1 MPELIYHDDGRVTC
15 NTGGDPGVRSITGW
29 SRHSVGLDLG
39 RSDPTALVVIKD
51 ECLPVL
57 ANDLL
62 VLGQR
67 NRTVV
72 FHETIAQTSYTDI
85 AGYLA
90 RFLSKLR
97 AWVLTIDSSGL
108 GGPFSD
114 QLLAAGIEHWAVTM
128 TGGDSLNRD
137 GYRVTCSK
145 NLLLE
150 TMASGFETGALMI
163 AGDLP
168 QKDLLL
174 QEIASFELATTS
186 AGNLVLQGG
195 GKGHHADRAVAV
207 ALAYLETERLKKG
220 YTGVGKLRGFF

>member
-1 MPELIYHDDGRVTC
+1 MLDLTYHDDGRVTV
-15 NTGGDPGVRSITGW
+15 NTGGDPGVRSIAGW
-29 SRHSVGLDLG
+29 SRYSVGLDLG

-62 VLGQR
+62 VLGPR
-67 NRTVV
+67 RRTVV
-72 FHETIAQTSYTDI
+72 FHETIVQTSYTDI

-97 AWVLTIDSSGL
+97 AWVLSIDSSGL

-137 GYRVTCSK
+137 GYGCLGTRR
-145 NLLLE
+145 
-150 TMASGFETGALMI
+150 A
-163 AGDLP
+163 AG
-168 QKDLLL
+168 
-174 QEIASFELATTS
+174 SRRR
-186 AGNLVLQGG
+186 
-195 GKGHHADRAVAV
+195 HA
-207 ALAYLETERLKKG
+207 ETEPCQRQG
-220 YTGVGKLRGFF
+220 ASVVGRRRRAYSCRHRH